1 MPASKRLGN
10 ASGRRESGHVRRL
23 QGAARAR
30 NLGDHPGFRIRR
42 IAQQKVEVLVDSGTY
57 GFEHRSDSVDPKLR
71 LRPASLAR
79 LERTRKPD
87 EIVNRR
93 VDRLE
98 PNRLCVRIGQD
109 LHLPAVYAAWNVLL
123 LQRSIDGAAPEE
135 NDETARDEDRK
146 SADARADFPRDRT
159 GSNEDF
165 AGRGHD
171 ESFSTV
177 WSERRQKEGHAS
189 GAKGA
194 RSRDG

>member
-1 MPASKRLGN
+1 
-10 ASGRRESGHVRRL
+10 VR
-23 QGAARAR
+23 
-30 NLGDHPGFRIRR
+30 
-42 IAQQKVEVLVDSGTY
+42 
-57 GFEHRSDSVDPKLR
+57 
-71 LRPASLAR
+71 
-79 LERTRKPD
+79 
-87 EIVNRR
+87 
-93 VDRLE
+93 
-98 PNRLCVRIGQD
+98 
-109 LHLPAVYAAWNVLL
+109 L

-159 GSNEDF
+159 SSTEDF
-165 AGRGHD
+165 VERGHD